1 MCSDLDNDILGEMSE
16 DEAYMLAKETG
27 EAGNED
33 DDAWFQP
40 THPKLLSTEYCE
52 DALVRVVRS
61 YSPKMASCRSDLRA
75 SNSFL
80 AGSTARRPIFW

>member
-33 DDAWFQP
+33 DDACLVP
-40 THPKLLSTEYCE
+40 TDTPKAIKHGVL
-52 DALVRVVRS
+52 RRRS
-61 YSPKMASCRSDLRA
+61 RQSSKKL
-75 SNSFL
+75 
-80 AGSTARRPIFW
+80 